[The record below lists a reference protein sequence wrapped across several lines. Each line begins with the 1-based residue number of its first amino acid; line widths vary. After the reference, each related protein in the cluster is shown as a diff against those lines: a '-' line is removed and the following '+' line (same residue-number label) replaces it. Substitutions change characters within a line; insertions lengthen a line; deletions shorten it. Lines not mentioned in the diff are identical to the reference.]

1 MNCIFCDIIHGKA
14 PAKTVF
20 ENDRV
25 IIFRDHRP
33 QAPIHLLICPKTH
46 YATFLETPAEE
57 FNYLLKVCRRLA
69 ETLGV
74 QDGFRIIVN
83 NGPQSGQIVFHL
95 HLHFLSW
102 VNRPGEEKITL
113 GGL

>member
-1 MNCIFCDIIHGKA
+1 MAFSRFFLRPMAGTAVRRALEKGIDLSPLFPQIAALCVRVTMNCIFCDIIHGKA

-57 FNYLLKVCRRLA
+57 FNYLLKVCL
-69 ETLGV
+69 V
-74 QDGFRIIVN
+74 W
-83 NGPQSGQIVFHL
+83 PK
-95 HLHFLSW
+95 
-102 VNRPGEEKITL
+102 P
-113 GGL
+113 